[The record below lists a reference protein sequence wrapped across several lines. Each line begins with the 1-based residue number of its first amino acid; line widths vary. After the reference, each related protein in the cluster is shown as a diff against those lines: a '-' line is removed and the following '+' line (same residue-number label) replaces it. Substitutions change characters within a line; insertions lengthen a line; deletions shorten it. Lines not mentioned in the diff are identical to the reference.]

1 LPRGTVTPSA
11 KRRATFDG
19 AIDPMPPCAVDAGR
33 ETMAT
38 RHFVNN
44 VQANKHRVTTKS
56 SDLLGFCKN
65 SAGDGCRSSNI
76 VDNIARNVLLQETSV

>member
-1 LPRGTVTPSA
+1 M
-11 KRRATFDG
+11 DG

-44 VQANKHRVTTKS
+44 SQANKLLTTTKS
-56 SDLLGFCKN
+56 SYLLGFCKN
-65 SAGDGCRSSNI
+65 
-76 VDNIARNVLLQETSV
+76 